1 MFFLIPKS
9 GASTPISDGHD
20 DIRSKGKG
28 HEVTKGPR
36 SLLWL
41 SLPLTFPRAHP
52 RVGSK
57 PPTRAGPQPD
67 IPRCSRLPK
76 AWLGSAAVQ
85 GGEGQVNGS
94 LETTW
99 TSPWKRSPPPHSHCL
114 RLDPPRSSCVVRP
127 PASVGVGRHL
137 QKVRVGQEGVRL
149 LGGRPSILRP

>member
-1 MFFLIPKS
+1 MFFIIPKT

-20 DIRSKGKG
+20 IRRRGKG
-28 HEVTKGPR
+28 QEVKQGLR

-41 SLPLTFPRAHP
+41 SLPLTFPRAHL

-57 PPTRAGPQPD
+57 PPTRVGPRPD

-76 AWLGSAAVQ
+76 AWLGSAALQ

-99 TSPWKRSPPPHSHCL
+99 IFPWKRSPPPHLHCL
-114 RLDPPRSSCVVRP
+114 HLDPPRSSCVLHP

-137 QKVRVGQEGVRL
+137 GKVRVGQEGVHL
-149 LGGRPSILRP
+149 LGGRRSILRP